1 MLAVILAGGLGTRLQ
16 PFTLTVPKPLLPL
29 GDTPIIEVVLQQLH
43 RYGFTR
49 VVICLGYKAEMLR
62 EVLGDGARFDLAID
76 YVKEDS
82 PLGTAGALF
91 LLDTTPS
98 YFLVM
103 NGDLLTT
110 IDYSSF
116 LHAAELRGASAAVL
130 LTERII
136 NLDYGVLEVDNNEIL
151 QGYKEKPK
159 LSFKV
164 STGIYAFSRSVFQH
178 LDGSRLDMPELF
190 TSLMNNGTPIYAPTT
205 DEYWQDIGRPTD
217 YETAQIDFMKNRS
230 KFLE

>member
-62 EVLGDGARFDLAID
+62 EVLGDGARFDLVID

-116 LHAAELRGASAAVL
+116 LRAAELRGASAAVL

-136 NLDYGVLEVDNNEIL
+136 DLDYGVLEVDNNEIL

-159 LSFKV
+159 LNFKV

-230 KFLE
+230 KFLK